1 MNYKSRLTFLFAGLF
16 LVVII
21 SILAFIYIFYAEF
34 RRDEFFERLREKC
47 LTTASLLVEV
57 KESDQHLL
65 KVIDQNSIHKMYDEK
80 VLVFNNKNTLIYSS
94 LDDKTISYSTA
105 VINEIRKKKEIFYVD
120 DDDDEVVGLHYQNE
134 AYDYVVLASAYDRY
148 GISKLQKLK
157 NILAGAMLLST
168 LLIAMS
174 SYFYINQVFKP
185 IDELNK
191 SIQAINEKNM
201 RAFIPVKK
209 NKDELDKL
217 AHNYNQMLSRLFKAF
232 ESQRAFV
239 RNASHELKT
248 PLALILGKLES
259 LVEMAKDND
268 KMLLILNR
276 MMDDVKEQA
285 SLIES
290 LLLIQR
296 LQSEVPL
303 NASAVRVDEIL
314 FECMRETNVN
324 FPELKV
330 EVDIQSP
337 IIRDNQ
343 LTVLCNAMLLKT
355 CFRNLIENAALYS
368 EKKDLSIEI
377 SEFDSQVRIT
387 FLNSG
392 EESLSGDQ
400 IFEPFFRETKEQEK
414 PGNGL
419 GLSIVKQIVDLIK
432 GKVEYRFQN
441 QKHCFYI
448 TIPHS

>member
-16 LVVII
+16 LVVIL

-47 LTTASLLVEV
+47 LTTANLLVEV

-80 VLVFNNKNTLIYSS
+80 VLVFNNKNVLIYSS
-94 LDDKTISYSTA
+94 LDDKTITYSTS
-105 VINEIRKKKEIFYVD
+105 VIEKIRKKKEIFYVD
-120 DDDDEVVGLHYQNE
+120 DDDDEVVGIHYR
-134 AYDYVVLASAYDRY
+134 AGGYDYVVLASAYDRY
-148 GISKLQKLK
+148 GIIKLQKLK
-157 NILAGAMLLST
+157 NILAGAMLLGT
-168 LLIAMS
+168 LLIALS
-174 SYFYINQVFKP
+174 GYFYINQVFKP

-191 SIQAINEKNM
+191 SMQAINEKNL

-259 LVEMAKDND
+259 LVEMSQEND
-268 KMLLILNR
+268 TMLTILNK

-296 LQSEVPL
+296 LQSEMPL
-303 NASAVRVDEIL
+303 NTSATRADEVL
-314 FECMRETNVN
+314 FESMREVNSN
-324 FPELKV
+324 FPGLKI
-330 EVDIQSP
+330 EVDIGSE
-337 IIRDNQ
+337 IVRDNQ
-343 LTVLCNAMLLKT
+343 LTILCNAMLLKT

-368 EKKDLSIEI
+368 EGSDLSIRI
-377 SEFDSQVRIT
+377 SEGDSRVNLI
-387 FLNSG
+387 FSNSG
-392 EESLSGDQ
+392 DEPLSGDQ
-400 IFEPFFRETKEQEK
+400 IFEPFYRQTKEQEK

-419 GLSIVKQIVDLIK
+419 GLSIVRQIIELLK
-432 GKVEYRFQN
+432 GTIHYKFIDK
-441 QKHCFYI
+441 KHCFYI